1 MRPLEAALEA
11 LAAHLEAHVDLG
23 RLLTLAR

>member
-1 MRPLEAALEA
+1 LIDETLDR
-11 LAAHLEAHVDLG
+11 LAAHLEAHVDVE